1 DGELAA
7 SLRYLSQRYAMPTPE
22 AIATLNDIGTEEM
35 EIFTYDFMIRAFMAG
50 AIISVICPL
59 VGSFLVL
66 RRLSQIGDTLSH
78 LALAGVAGSALIGIN
93 PTIGT
98 VAFILLTSFGIEYLR
113 RAYARYSE
121 ISIAAATFGGMAL
134 AAILLSL
141 SKGSTINI
149 MGFLFGSLVSV
160 TQTDI
165 TVILVLGIMV
175 AALVYMLFKELLF
188 ITFDEDAAATSGIPV
203 NTINILFTMMV
214 AITIALSMRVVGALL
229 VSALMVIPAAT
240 ALRVAKN
247 FAQTIAYS
255 IAFSFSSV
263 FSGILA
269 SYYLN
274 LSPGGTIIAISLLI
288 LIIANILKRH

>member
-1 DGELAA
+1 MD
-7 SLRYLSQRYAMPTPE
+7 
-22 AIATLNDIGTEEM
+22 
-35 EIFTYDFMIRAFMAG
+35 IFTYDFMIRAFIAG
-50 AIISVICPL
+50 AIIAIIAPL

-78 LALAGVAGSALIGIN
+78 LALAGVAGSALVGIN

-98 VAFILLTSFGIEYLR
+98 VAFILLSSFAIEHLR
-113 RAYARYSE
+113 KAYARYSE
-121 ISIAAATFGGMAL
+121 ISIAATAFGGMAL

-160 TQTDI
+160 TSSDI
-165 TVILVLGIMV
+165 MVILILGIMV
-175 AALVYMLFKELLF
+175 AALIYMTFKELLF

-203 NTINILFTMMV
+203 NAINILFTMMV

-247 FAQTIAYS
+247 FTQTIAYS
-255 IAFSFSSV
+255 MAFSVFSV
-263 FSGILA
+263 FSGIFA

-274 LSPGGTIIAISLLI
+274 LSPGGTIIAISLII
-288 LIIANILKRH
+288 LIIINTLKRH

>member
-1 DGELAA
+1 MD
-7 SLRYLSQRYAMPTPE
+7 
-22 AIATLNDIGTEEM
+22 
-35 EIFTYDFMIRAFMAG
+35 IFTYDFMIRAFIAG
-50 AIISVICPL
+50 AIIAIIAPL

-78 LALAGVAGSALIGIN
+78 LALAGVAGSALVGIN

-98 VAFILLTSFGIEYLR
+98 VAFILLSSFGIEHLR
-113 RAYARYSE
+113 KAYARYSE
-121 ISIAAATFGGMAL
+121 ISIAATAFGGMAL

-160 TQTDI
+160 TSSDI
-165 TVILVLGIMV
+165 MVILILGIMV
-175 AALVYMLFKELLF
+175 AALIYMTFKELLF

-203 NTINILFTMMV
+203 NAINILFTMMV

-240 ALRVAKN
+240 ALRVARN
-247 FAQTIAYS
+247 FTQTIVYS
-255 IAFSFSSV
+255 IAFSMVSV
-263 FSGILA
+263 FSGIFA

-274 LSPGGTIIAISLLI
+274 LSPGGTIIAISLII
-288 LIIANILKRH
+288 LIIINTLKRH